1 MSDIEDIAEEYRRQL
16 NANEKQLLTEIA
28 RSWAKV
34 IIKMEGEYKSLLE
47 VVEQAKAEGQPISR
61 SWLSSLTSYRHMKAQ
76 AEELTE
82 TFADGTV
89 DRVQAM
95 KKADAQLGLDQANDM
110 LGVLAPNSPDWTR
123 LNVSGLENM
132 SANLADGSPLKKLIM
147 ESAKE
152 SAQEVETALIT
163 GIAIGQSV
171 SHLGWYMSKVSNLP
185 YERAYRIARTEIA
198 RAYRSASHEQ
208 YKKSGIISGYRRM
221 CYKPT
226 ACFACLMMDGEF
238 YPIGQG
244 ALQDHPNG
252 KCTPIPV
259 LEGHEND
266 TPSWQTGRAWFMH
279 LPEDEQRKLMGNGR
293 FDLWRNKQIRDLT
306 KFVEIKDNAI
316 WGGQPS
322 CIALRDLNYS
332 KDSASI
338 DFDHGGF
345 QLIETMPNMID
356 TYGADDPGKVY
367 ALSKPVIY
375 NDYTSRH
382 ITMDHPERRNWLFA
396 NEESVIKAVTQPE
409 FVERKLRHNNNGH
422 YSATHIVKAINQ
434 TSKGDEYLAVAISFD
449 LETTPTGFHQITTI
463 HQMGNRQLFYKNGE
477 LKDKFIKLEK

>member
-1 MSDIEDIAEEYRRQL
+1 MSEIEDIAEEYRRQL
-16 NANEKQLLTEIA
+16 NANEKQVLTEIA

-34 IIKMEGEYKSLLE
+34 IVKMEGEYKSLLE
-47 VVEQAKAEGQPISR
+47 VVEQARAEGQPISR
-61 SWLSSLTSYRHMKAQ
+61 SWLYSLTNYRHMKAQ

-110 LGVLAPNSPDWTR
+110 LGVLAPDSPDWTR

-152 SAQEVETALIT
+152 SAQEVEDTLLN
-163 GIAIGQSV
+163 GIAIGQGT
-171 SHLGWYMSKVSNLP
+171 SHIGWVMSQVSNLP

-208 YKKSGIISGYRRM
+208 YKKSGIIIGYRRM

-259 LEGHEND
+259 KEGSD
-266 TPSWQTGRAWFMH
+266 TRDRQAGKEWFMR
-279 LPEDEQRKLMGNGR
+279 LAEDDQRKLMGNKR
-293 FDLWRNKQIRDLT
+293 FELWKSKQIRDLT
-306 KFVEIKDNAI
+306 KFVEVKDNPV

-322 CIALRDLNYS
+322 IVSIKDLDFS
-332 KDSASI
+332 DSPAKI
-338 DFDHGGF
+338 DFGRNGF
-345 QLIETMPNMID
+345 QFVETMPDMVD
-356 TYGADDPGKVY
+356 AYEDDDPGQIY

-375 NDYTSRH
+375 NGYSEWHLSTK
-382 ITMDHPERRNWLFA
+382 HPERRDWLSA
-396 NEESVIKAVTQPE
+396 NEDSVIKAVVQPE
-409 FVERKLRHNNNGH
+409 FIERTLRHNDNGH
-422 YSATHIVKAINQ
+422 YSATHIVKAKEPA
-434 TSKGDEYLAVAISFD
+434 SKREEYLAVAISFD
-449 LETTPTGFHQITTI
+449 TETTLMGFHQITTI
-463 HQMGNRQLFYKNGE
+463 HQMNTNQLFDKKSGE
-477 LKDKFIKLEK
+477 LKDKFKRL

>member
-1 MSDIEDIAEEYRRQL
+1 MSEITDIAEEYRRQL

-34 IIKMEGEYKSLLE
+34 IVKMEGEYKSLLE
-47 VVEQAKAEGQPISR
+47 VVEQTKAKGKPVDYI
-61 SWLSSLTSYRHMKAQ
+61 WLHSLERYRHMKAQ

-95 KKADAQLGLDQANDM
+95 KRADAQLGLDQANDM
-110 LGVLAPNSPDWTR
+110 LGVLAPDSPNWTR

-132 SANLADGSPLKKLIM
+132 SAHLADGSPLKRLIL

-152 SAQEVETALIT
+152 SAKDVEAALIT
-163 GIAIGQSV
+163 GIAIGQNV
-171 SHLGWYMSKVSNLP
+171 SHIAWVMSQVSNLP

-259 LEGHEND
+259 PAGHEND
-266 TPSWQTGRAWFMH
+266 TPRWQTGKEWFAEQT
-279 LPEDEQRKLMGNGR
+279 EDDQRKLMGPGLFDAWKQKNIGLRSMVYLKENKIWGPSPTLKRLDMLQNVVIEDGQFGKKCAKHMREFELNPRSPDDREKYKSLIDSIVNFPDEIRVGDWWGTPSIYYRKVNDYAIVEKEGR
-293 FDLWRNKQIRDLT
+293 FITMFRDLEG
-306 KFVEIKDNAI
+306 KGNA
-316 WGGQPS
+316 
-322 CIALRDLNYS
+322 R
-332 KDSASI
+332 
-338 DFDHGGF
+338 F
-345 QLIETMPNMID
+345 
-356 TYGADDPGKVY
+356 
-367 ALSKPVIY
+367 
-375 NDYTSRH
+375 
-382 ITMDHPERRNWLFA
+382 
-396 NEESVIKAVTQPE
+396 
-409 FVERKLRHNNNGH
+409 
-422 YSATHIVKAINQ
+422 
-434 TSKGDEYLAVAISFD
+434 
-449 LETTPTGFHQITTI
+449 
-463 HQMGNRQLFYKNGE
+463 KNA
-477 LKDKFIKLEK
+477 K

>member
-1 MSDIEDIAEEYRRQL
+1 MSEIEDIAEEYRRQL
-16 NANEKQLLTEIA
+16 NANEKQVLTEIA

-34 IIKMEGEYKSLLE
+34 VIKMEGEYKSLLE
-47 VVEQAKAEGQPISR
+47 VVEQAKAEGQTISR
-61 SWLSSLTSYRHMKAQ
+61 SWLYSLTNYRHMKAQ
-76 AEELTE
+76 AEELTK

-95 KKADAQLGLDQANDM
+95 KRADAQLGLDQANDM
-110 LGVLAPNSPDWTR
+110 LGVLAPDSPDWTR

-152 SAQEVETALIT
+152 SAKEVEDTLLN
-163 GIAIGQSV
+163 GIAIGQGA
-171 SHLGWYMSKVSNLP
+171 SHIGWVMSQLSNLP

-208 YKKSGIISGYRRM
+208 YKKSGIIVGYRRM

-266 TPSWQTGRAWFMH
+266 TPRWQTGREWFDG
-279 LPEDEQRKLMGNGR
+279 LAEDDQRKLMGNER
-293 FDLWRNKQIRDLT
+293 FDAWKGSGLDIRKTVYNKESKVWGSSPQNLPTQYFPIYDNIGKTAANGIVITDISNHFLNRLVVRDVT
-306 KFVEIKDNAI
+306 VYGIDEAI
-316 WGGQPS
+316 TEPAYIGEVVIDGKGRPIQ
-322 CIALRDLNYS
+322 ALR
-332 KDSASI
+332 
-338 DFDHGGF
+338 GR
-345 QLIETMPNMID
+345 QD
-356 TYGADDPGKVY
+356 TVFINPITGVMVTCYTTSGRAKKKYG
-367 ALSKPVIY
+367 I
-375 NDYTSRH
+375 R
-382 ITMDHPERRNWLFA
+382 
-396 NEESVIKAVTQPE
+396 
-409 FVERKLRHNNNGH
+409 
-422 YSATHIVKAINQ
+422 
-434 TSKGDEYLAVAISFD
+434 
-449 LETTPTGFHQITTI
+449 
-463 HQMGNRQLFYKNGE
+463 
-477 LKDKFIKLEK
+477 

>member
-1 MSDIEDIAEEYRRQL
+1 MSDIEAIAEEYRRQL
-16 NANEKQLLTEIA
+16 NTNEKRVLTEIA

-34 IIKMEGEYKSLLE
+34 IVKMDREYKSLLE

-61 SWLSSLTSYRHMKAQ
+61 SWLYSLTNYRHMKAQ

-110 LGVLAPNSPDWTR
+110 LGVLAPDSPDWTR

-152 SAQEVETALIT
+152 SAKEVEDTLLN
-163 GIAIGQSV
+163 GIAIGQGV
-171 SHLGWYMSKVSNLP
+171 NHIGWVMSQVSNLP

-208 YKKSGIISGYRRM
+208 YKKSGIIVGYRRM

-266 TPSWQTGRAWFMH
+266 TPKWQTGSEWFS
-279 LPEDEQRKLMGNGR
+279 EQTENDQQKLMGNGR
-293 FDLWRNKQIRDLT
+293 YELWKEFGVT
-306 KFVEIKDNAI
+306 PKSMVFMKDNKVWGASPAI
-316 WGGQPS
+316 KS
-322 CIALRDLNYS
+322 
-332 KDSASI
+332 
-338 DFDHGGF
+338 
-345 QLIETMPNMID
+345 
-356 TYGADDPGKVY
+356 
-367 ALSKPVIY
+367 
-375 NDYTSRH
+375 
-382 ITMDHPERRNWLFA
+382 
-396 NEESVIKAVTQPE
+396 
-409 FVERKLRHNNNGH
+409 
-422 YSATHIVKAINQ
+422 
-434 TSKGDEYLAVAISFD
+434 
-449 LETTPTGFHQITTI
+449 LE
-463 HQMGNRQLFYKNGE
+463 E
-477 LKDKFIKLEK
+477 LKEE

>member
-1 MSDIEDIAEEYRRQL
+1 
-16 NANEKQLLTEIA
+16 
-28 RSWAKV
+28 
-34 IIKMEGEYKSLLE
+34 
-47 VVEQAKAEGQPISR
+47 
-61 SWLSSLTSYRHMKAQ
+61 MKAQ

-110 LGVLAPNSPDWTR
+110 LGVLAPDSPDWTR

-152 SAQEVETALIT
+152 SAKEVEDTLLN
-163 GIAIGQSV
+163 GIAIGQGT
-171 SHLGWYMSKVSNLP
+171 SHIGWVMSQVSNLP

-208 YKKSGIISGYRRM
+208 YKKSGIIVGYRRM

-266 TPSWQTGRAWFMH
+266 TPKWQTGREWFDG
-279 LPEDEQRKLMGNGR
+279 LTEDDQRKLMGNGR
-293 FDLWRNKQIRDLT
+293 FDAWKGSGLDIRKTVYNKENKTWGKAPANLRENLWSLYSLAGLKTVDNITVTQVSNHFINQFDYRGITLDSVEKALTNPIEPIKNASRN
-306 KFVEIKDNAI
+306 
-316 WGGQPS
+316 GQPANAYKGEHAVV
-322 CIALRDLNYS
+322 ILNP
-332 KDSASI
+332 DT
-338 DFDHGGF
+338 GM
-345 QLIETMPNMID
+345 LIT
-356 TYGADDPGKVY
+356 G
-367 ALSKPVIY
+367 
-375 NDYTSRH
+375 
-382 ITMDHPERRNWLFA
+382 
-396 NEESVIKAVTQPE
+396 IKQ
-409 FVERKLRHNNNGH
+409 
-422 YSATHIVKAINQ
+422 
-434 TSKGDEYLAVAISFD
+434 
-449 LETTPTGFHQITTI
+449 
-463 HQMGNRQLFYKNGE
+463 
-477 LKDKFIKLEK
+477 

>member
-1 MSDIEDIAEEYRRQL
+1 
-16 NANEKQLLTEIA
+16 
-28 RSWAKV
+28 
-34 IIKMEGEYKSLLE
+34 
-47 VVEQAKAEGQPISR
+47 
-61 SWLSSLTSYRHMKAQ
+61 MKAQ

-110 LGVLAPNSPDWTR
+110 LGVLAPDSPDWTR

-152 SAQEVETALIT
+152 SAKEVEDTLLN
-163 GIAIGQSV
+163 GIAIGQGT
-171 SHLGWYMSKVSNLP
+171 SHIGWVMSQVSNLP

-208 YKKSGIISGYRRM
+208 YKKSGIIIGYRRM

-266 TPSWQTGRAWFMH
+266 TPKWQTGREWFDG
-279 LPEDEQRKLMGNGR
+279 LTEDDQRKLMGNGR
-293 FDLWRNKQIRDLT
+293 YELWKEQNISPRRMV
-306 KFVEIKDNAI
+306 FMKDNKVWGASPAI
-316 WGGQPS
+316 KTVESLKAQEQEDEKNARKNQPTS
-322 CIALRDLNYS
+322 VNWDYVKSQEYRDKFSSITDDDKVNRVLYNKAIDILRHRQNTDFEDMHLI
-332 KDSASI
+332 DS
-338 DFDHGGF
+338 G
-345 QLIETMPNMID
+345 T
-356 TYGADDPGKVY
+356 GKVV
-367 ALSKPVIY
+367 ATQAHSKTPHMVNY
-375 NDYTSRH
+375 NDEMKQAVKKYKGRL
-382 ITMDHPERRNWLFA
+382 ITIHNHPNSLPPSGPDFA
-396 NEESVIKAVTQPE
+396 SNYNRDYELGVVVAHNGDVYVYNNNDKTFATGNVDSIIGIFPSSMWEDKFKE
-409 FVERKLRHNNNGH
+409 VERLYN
-422 YSATHIVKAINQ
+422 
-434 TSKGDEYLAVAISFD
+434 ISW
-449 LETTPTGFHQITTI
+449 
-463 HQMGNRQLFYKNGE
+463 
-477 LKDKFIKLEK
+477 EKR